1 MGLAYNIICY
11 FAGCMCSKFV
21 SSVLATTVGIP
32 DMGNAEGRI
41 SVSHMDR
48 GAVGDSSFIYSQ
60 LCSIKGKK

>member
-11 FAGCMCSKFV
+11 FAGCMYSKFV

-41 SVSHMDR
+41 SVSHILIEEQWEI
-48 GAVGDSSFIYSQ
+48 APSFIHNYVV
-60 LCSIKGKK
+60 